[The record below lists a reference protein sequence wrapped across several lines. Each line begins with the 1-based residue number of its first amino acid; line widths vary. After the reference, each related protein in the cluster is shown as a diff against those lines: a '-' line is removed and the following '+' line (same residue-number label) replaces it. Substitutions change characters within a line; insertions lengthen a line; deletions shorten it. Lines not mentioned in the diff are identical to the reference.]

1 MVIFIQFFNLK
12 MGCCASRKA
21 VDGED
26 PKSKVGKKIAEA
38 VQEYKFSI
46 TQEEKEKLSKKIIIF
61 LIGGPGSGK
70 GTQSERIIRD
80 FDPGYMS
87 AGDLL
92 RKESDK
98 GSDLGKFILDQMKQG
113 AIVPQDIIL
122 NLLKDEILSQDKKL
136 YIIDGFPRKID
147 QAETFESQICQC
159 KCALFLDV
167 PDDVLIDRLIK
178 RSETSGRA
186 DDNPETIKKRIK
198 TFHDVSEAVYN
209 HFNKLGRAVKIDG
222 NRDPDTVYD
231 EVHSLIQKILDE
243 NQ

>member
-1 MVIFIQFFNLK
+1 
-12 MGCCASRKA
+12 MGCSN
-21 VDGED
+21 
-26 PKSKVGKKIAEA
+26 SKVAAMKDEEKTKEELKQAKA
-38 VQEYKFSI
+38 LKDVMSDYKFTI
-46 TQEEKEKLSKKIIIF
+46 TKEEKEQLNKKIIIF

-70 GTQSERIIRD
+70 GTQSERIIKD
-80 FDPGYMS
+80 FDTGYMS

-98 GSDLGKFILDQMKQG
+98 GTSIGKFILEQMKQG
-113 AIVPQDIIL
+113 AIVPQEIIL
-122 NLLKDEILSQDKKL
+122 NLLKDEILSQNKKL
-136 YIIDGFPRKID
+136 YLIDGFPRKTD

-167 PDDVLIDRLIK
+167 PDDILINRLIK

-198 TFHDVSEAVYN
+198 TFHDVSEQVFN
-209 HFNKLGRAVKIDG
+209 HFDKLGRAVKIDG
-222 NRDPDTVYD
+222 NRDPDVVYE
-231 EVHSLIQKILDE
+231 EVHNLIQKILDE

>member
-1 MVIFIQFFNLK
+1 
-12 MGCCASRKA
+12 MGCSCSKKA
-21 VDGED
+21 VEGDD
-26 PKSKVGKKIAEA
+26 RPLPKKEGAKNIAD
-38 VQEYKFSI
+38 VMQNYKFQISSD
-46 TQEEKEKLSKKIIIF
+46 EKDKLKSKIIIF

-98 GSDLGKFILDQMKQG
+98 GSELGKFILDQMKQG

-147 QAETFESQICQC
+147 QAETFEDQICQC

-167 PDDVLIDRLIK
+167 PDQVLIDRLIK

-198 TFHDVSEAVYN
+198 TFHDVSEQVFN

-231 EVHSLIQKILDE
+231 EVHELIQKILDE